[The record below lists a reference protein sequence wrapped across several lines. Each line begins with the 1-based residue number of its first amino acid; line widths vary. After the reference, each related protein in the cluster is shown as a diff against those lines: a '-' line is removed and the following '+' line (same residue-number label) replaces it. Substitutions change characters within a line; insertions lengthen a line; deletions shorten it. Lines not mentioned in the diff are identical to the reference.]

1 MIRQRG
7 EKRVPFRKLI
17 ICKCGDDMH
26 PGFTQDVSQHGIGIQ
41 TTRPPELKRKV
52 RIALAV
58 ASDSIFLDGEVRWA
72 REFSGALEVKP
83 REMGIYI
90 PRPPA
95 EYLRL
100 VADCCDQAQ
109 PRPIPA
115 YEPLK

>member
-1 MIRQRG
+1 MIKKRE

-26 PGFTQDVSQHGIGIQ
+26 PGFTQDISQHGIGIQ
-41 TTRPPELKRKV
+41 TTSPPELRRRV

-72 REFSGALEVKP
+72 HEFSGALEAKP
-83 REMGIYI
+83 REMGVFI
-90 PRPPA
+90 PRPPR

-100 VADCCDQAQ
+100 VADCCDGAG
-109 PRPIPA
+109 PRPNPA